1 MSLDRGKKLRAAITG
16 TQGGKRDRGSS
27 ALSEFMPGFIT
38 DLFSFNIQRSSF
50 HRLVPEVGEMG
61 RGGGDTRQYTQPRVV
76 KGCRGGG
83 DNYPS
88 ASAGPQRPAMRS
100 NPAWSHSV

>member
-1 MSLDRGKKLRAAITG
+1 MRERDHMSLDRGKKLRAAITG

-61 RGGGDTRQYTQPRVV
+61 RDGGRYKAVHAA
-76 KGCRGGG
+76 KGCEG
-83 DNYPS
+83 
-88 ASAGPQRPAMRS
+88 
-100 NPAWSHSV
+100 V